1 MLFRI
6 QSAVWKSEALS
17 GFAKSRP
24 ALCAYQ
30 FLAFVQAQLA
40 EGGTGRV
47 IDIVI
52 HIDDV
57 TSKIPLNYGDDLHL

>member
-1 MLFRI
+1 MESHSPRLRI

-17 GFAKSRP
+17 GFAKSWP

-40 EGGTGRV
+40 EGGAGRV
-47 IDIVI
+47 I
-52 HIDDV
+52 HPHRRCNKQNS
-57 TSKIPLNYGDDLHL
+57 TELRG